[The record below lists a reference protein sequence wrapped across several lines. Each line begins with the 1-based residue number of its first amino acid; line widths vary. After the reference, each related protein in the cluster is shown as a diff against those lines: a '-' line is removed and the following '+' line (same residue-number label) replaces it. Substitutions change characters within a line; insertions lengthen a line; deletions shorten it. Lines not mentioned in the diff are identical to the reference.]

1 MAYQHGVYTFEVP
14 TSIVPPVTTTAG
26 LTVIVGTAPI
36 NLTDPTLVNKP
47 VLAYS
52 YAEAVQK
59 MGYSTDFDSYTICEA
74 ISSHFALY
82 GVGPLVMINVLDPE
96 KHKKSGEATL
106 DVVDGEAILK
116 QSGVLATSLEITS
129 EDGSTPYAEFET
141 EFDDDGYLHIFVEAT
156 GKIKASFNQLD
167 SAAVTSSDVIG
178 GVSLDGSLKGLELVN
193 EVFPRFRTV
202 PGLLISPKFSTDS
215 AVAAVMKAKVKNIN
229 GVFPSMAIVD
239 IPTDVVRDYTE
250 VPAYKNQNNL
260 NDPNL
265 LVAWPKVS
273 LGGVQYHMSTQLA
286 SEINLT
292 DAQNEGVP
300 YKSPSNKNLQMDAC
314 VLADGTEVMLDL
326 TQANYLNGQGIITA
340 LNWIG
345 GWKAWG
351 NETSAY
357 PDNTDPKDRFISVRR
372 MFINEQNSVIL
383 TYWQKVDEPGNPKLI
398 QLVTDSKNIDLN
410 GKAARGFIL
419 GGRVEFMETEN
430 PVTALMDGT
439 YTFHLYLTPPT
450 PAKEIKWL
458 FEFDPAY
465 FSTLFG

>member
-340 LNWIG
+340 LNWTG

-383 TYWQKVDEPGNPKLI
+383 TYWQKVDDPGNPKLI